1 MRVTE
6 KGQVTIPKPIR
17 DKLGIVPGS
26 EVQFV
31 DVGDVVRLVRTEG
44 SDLDPPSDPGE
55 RQAWFDRHITRM
67 RGTIDTKGMDGKEY
81 VDWLRGPRDDLDPS

>member
-26 EVQFV
+26 EIEFV
-31 DVGDVVRLVRTEG
+31 EQDAEVVLKKRADASVA
-44 SDLDPPSDPGE
+44 LDEEFD
-55 RQAWFDRHITRM
+55 AWAARVAGTFDTM
-67 RGTIDTKGMDGKEY
+67 GMDGKAY
-81 VDWLRGPRDDLDPS
+81 IDWLRGPRDDVDAD

>member
-26 EVQFV
+26 EVEFV
-31 DVGDVVRLVRTEG
+31 SRRSEVVLERRDVGSKDENPADAL
-44 SDLDPPSDPGE
+44 L
-55 RQAWFDRHITRM
+55 RHIERNAG
-67 RGTIDTKGMDGKEY
+67 RFDFDGQQADD
-81 VDWLRGPRDDLDPS
+81 VLHLLRD

>member
-26 EVQFV
+26 EVEFLER
-31 DVGDVVRLVRTEG
+31 GEVVELVR
-44 SDLDPPSDPGE
+44 SDPE
-55 RQAWFDRHITRM
+55 RRASAVRRALEAM
-67 RGTIDTKGMDGKEY
+67 RGTLDLGGLTTDEY
-81 VDWLRGPRDDLDPS
+81 MELVRGPRDDLDPR